1 MKKSIIMILLCIS
14 FLFECKGNEDNLFAG
29 GFAGGTYDTMAKSL
43 QEIPALKV
51 KVINSNGSLDNI
63 NLLLD
68 KKAEFA
74 LTQVDMYYSAKLGN
88 AAIAKDI
95 SILLP
100 VLQDEIHLLVNPSIK
115 KVQDLKGKKIA
126 IGHSVSGIKA
136 TSISVLRLS
145 GIDFSEIEALE
156 LGPEEALPKLLNK
169 EIDAVFVVSGLPVK
183 ILSELP
189 ENSSD
194 KIKLLSFENSVLD
207 QIKADN
213 KVYQKSIIPA
223 NTYNWQKEKVDT
235 LQVQTV
241 LITRK
246 DLSSMKVSNFLKELF
261 LNLDSLTSA
270 HPEWNGIQKKSLKEK
285 INSLP
290 EFFHPIVKENLAK

>member
-1 MKKSIIMILLCIS
+1 M
-14 FLFECKGNEDNLFAG
+14 LFR
-29 GFAGGTYDTMAKSL
+29 S
-43 QEIPALKV
+43 
-51 KVINSNGSLDNI
+51 INSNGSLDNI

-235 LQVQTV
+235 LQVQTD
-241 LITRK
+241 LIARK
-246 DLSSMKVSNFLKELF
+246 DLSKDKVSNFLKELF

-270 HPEWNGIQKKSLKEK
+270 HPEWNGIQKNSLKEK

-290 EFFHPIVKENLAK
+290 EFFHPIAKENLAK